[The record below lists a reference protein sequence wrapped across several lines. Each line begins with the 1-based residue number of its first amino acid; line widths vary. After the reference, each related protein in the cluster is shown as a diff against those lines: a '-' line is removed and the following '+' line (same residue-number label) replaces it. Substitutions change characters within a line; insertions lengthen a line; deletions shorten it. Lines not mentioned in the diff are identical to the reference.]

1 VAASLQAVHEETDE
15 QDVQDRVGR
24 GQRQDAEAFRETR
37 GVAELDADG
46 DLERDR
52 HRPGR
57 DRAAVPR
64 DVDVLLLAHESE
76 QKEEGVRGQEE
87 DEQGRP
93 VWTIRGRLLAWGKQ
107 LTMADAQ
114 GREAARIRQ
123 QYFDLW
129 SVVADWNPE
138 LRYNEIGTATPD
150 RTDTMI
156 LIAAALVQ
164 VLYE

>member
-1 VAASLQAVHEETDE
+1 MIT
-15 QDVQDRVGR
+15 
-24 GQRQDAEAFRETR
+24 
-37 GVAELDADG
+37 VAELDRIARARLEDATALLEAGRYDG
-46 DLERDR
+46 ATYLC
-52 HRPGR
+52 GY
-57 DRAAVPR
+57 AVEVALKARICRTLNWPEFPR
-64 DVDVLLLAHESE
+64 TNKEFESYRSFQTHNLNVLLRLS
-76 QKEEGVRGQEE
+76 GQE
-87 DEQGRP
+87 
-93 VWTIRGRLLAWGKQ
+93 
-107 LTMADAQ
+107 
-114 GREAARIRQ
+114 ARIRQ